1 MKKVSTK
8 IVLSTIVSLLV
19 ISGCAQ
25 KKVIPVLASTQPA
38 ANQTGTTTQD
48 NVQNYAPY
56 DQGAETNP
64 AYYGNGAYVT
74 DDASSFGAPTTPN
87 TGTPTTDT
95 TNTNSTTPSNPTMPS
110 DPSLGGDDT
119 SFDIPSDIPNLEPYS
134 PPGGPGSA
142 GGYSLSGNFAVDQDN
157 YIPPA
162 IPYIGAFAPSKNQW
176 QAVGVAASGST
187 IYVTAFDNSGFFKK
201 GTIITMTDSGTSW
214 LNAGGTLLGTKHP
227 LDATVRGITVDAS
240 SQKAFAVDSV
250 KYMYALAKGG
260 SPQKVDAGISGG
272 IDTVFSNGNL
282 YVATSSGVKKYDPSS
297 LTSLSD
303 VGTGITPTGG
313 IGSDAEGNLY
323 VITGSSIKKVTSDGK
338 ATDIITN
345 LSGAIDV
352 TVNDD
357 KNICVLSS
365 EGISI
370 YDPTGKPLTSL
381 GQGDFL
387 APTAIVANGK
397 DLYVSD
403 TGDSY
408 QTSQIVKYSIMT
420 L

>member
-1 MKKVSTK
+1 MKNISRK
-8 IVLSTIVSLLV
+8 IVLSTLVSFVLL
-19 ISGCAQ
+19 SACT
-25 KKVIPVLASTQPA
+25 KKVVSVVPSTTQSALANQ
-38 ANQTGTTTQD
+38 QTGTTTQD
-48 NVQNYAPY
+48 NVQNYNPY
-56 DQGAETNP
+56 GQGAETNP

-74 DDASSFGAPTTPN
+74 DDASSFGSPAPTT
-87 TGTPTTDT
+87 G
-95 TNTNSTTPSNPTMPS
+95 TNTNTSSNNPTTPTNTSNTG
-110 DPSLGGDDT
+110 DIGGDT
-119 SFDIPSDIPNLEPYS
+119 SFDIPSDIPNLDPYS
-134 PPGGPGSA
+134 PPGGPSSGS
-142 GGYSLSGNFAVDQDN
+142 GYTLSGNFAVDQDN

-240 SQKAFAVDSV
+240 TQKAFAVDSV
-250 KYMYALAKGG
+250 TYMYALAKGG

-272 IDTVFSNGNL
+272 IDTVYAGGNL
-282 YVATSSGVKKYDPSS
+282 YVATSSGIKKHDPNT
-297 LTSLSD
+297 LTSSGD
-303 VGTGITPTGG
+303 FSAGVIPTGG
-313 IGSDAEGNLY
+313 IGADAEGNIY
-323 VITGSSIKKVTSDGK
+323 AIVGSVVKKITPDGK
-338 ATDIITN
+338 ATDIVTN
-345 LSGAIDV
+345 VSGGIDV
-352 TVNDD
+352 TVNAE
-357 KNICVLSS
+357 KNICVLSG
-365 EGISI
+365 EGIAV
-370 YDPTGKPLTSL
+370 YDPTGKPLTSF

-387 APTAIVANGK
+387 MPTAIVANGK

-403 TGDSY
+403 TGENY